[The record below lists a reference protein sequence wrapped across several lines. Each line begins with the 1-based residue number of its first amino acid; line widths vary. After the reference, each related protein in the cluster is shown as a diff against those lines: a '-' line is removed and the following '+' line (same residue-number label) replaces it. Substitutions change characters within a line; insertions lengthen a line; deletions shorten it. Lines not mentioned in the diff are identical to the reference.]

1 MFLCLNGN
9 VQHGRAKGERLEGAG
24 SSAVRSRSVGGG
36 IQVLEVCSGQ
46 RNLLGREQ
54 KGFFSTTELLLSEP
68 NRVVLFCG
76 GSEVCMYR
84 VKR

>member
-1 MFLCLNGN
+1 MFVCLNGN

-24 SSAVRSRSVGGG
+24 SSAVRSRSVGGR

-54 KGFFSTTELLLSEP
+54 KG
-68 NRVVLFCG
+68 LFPQQ
-76 GSEVCMYR
+76 SSFLANPTA
-84 VKR
+84 